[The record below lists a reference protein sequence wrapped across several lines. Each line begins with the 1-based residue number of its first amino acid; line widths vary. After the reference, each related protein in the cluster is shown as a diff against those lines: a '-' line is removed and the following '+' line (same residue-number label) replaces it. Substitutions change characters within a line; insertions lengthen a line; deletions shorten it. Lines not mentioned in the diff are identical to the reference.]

1 MTKKVITFSDNST
14 HTVHY
19 ENSDD
24 NTVVKFDV
32 PDTENANK
40 KQTITSH
47 SKTDS
52 FGRKSFDELQ
62 IGRGFVSRQFSYMP
76 GAITEAHR
84 HKQKI
89 KSTATTQLVS
99 HIALSDGRTISYE
112 YDNEERIIK
121 VDDSIN
127 GTVEYTYDALG
138 QLLTETVNG
147 TVVNSM
153 EYDNYGNITKK
164 NGIVYTYE
172 TAGAWKDLLK
182 QVGVEESDKIDYD
195 DQGNT
200 LTYLGRT
207 LTWEKGRQLKK
218 LVKSDGTVIDYTYN
232 ANGIR
237 TSKTVGGVKHTYTLD
252 GTKILRET
260 WGSNTL
266 IPLYDNEDGVC
277 GILYNGT
284 PYYFIKN
291 LQGDVIAIVNKDAET
306 VARYSYDAWGVCTVT
321 LDSVG
326 IATIN
331 PFRYRSYYYDQ
342 ETKLYYLQSR
352 YYDATLGRFV
362 NTDAPEYILRSKV
375 TQDFNYFSYCA
386 NEPVLNI
393 DDFGSRRW
401 PKIVAFGIQVELGI
415 AFASYGFE
423 IIFANSNA
431 YLFTYGGMSY
441 GGELNKTLGWVQ
453 TNLTSMFSKKNFKKY
468 IKNLFQSYISLCVF
482 AVFNTSGSSFYTS
495 DYTHHFVGAAVT
507 IPTIYGLLGKQIGV
521 KTYASTWSN
530 LTSVGVGFVWPC
542 SLDIS
547 ATYSYYTYRGRIS
560 MSNKIKNFVNKETK
574 GLKP

>member
-1 MTKKVITFSDNST
+1 M
-14 HTVHY
+14 
-19 ENSDD
+19 
-24 NTVVKFDV
+24 
-32 PDTENANK
+32 
-40 KQTITSH
+40 
-47 SKTDS
+47 
-52 FGRKSFDELQ
+52 
-62 IGRGFVSRQFSYMP
+62 
-76 GAITEAHR
+76 
-84 HKQKI
+84 
-89 KSTATTQLVS
+89 
-99 HIALSDGRTISYE
+99 
-112 YDNEERIIK
+112 
-121 VDDSIN
+121 
-127 GTVEYTYDALG
+127 
-138 QLLTETVNG
+138 
-147 TVVNSM
+147 
-153 EYDNYGNITKK
+153 
-164 NGIVYTYE
+164 
-172 TAGAWKDLLK
+172 
-182 QVGVEESDKIDYD
+182 
-195 DQGNT
+195 
-200 LTYLGRT
+200 
-207 LTWEKGRQLKK
+207 
-218 LVKSDGTVIDYTYN
+218 
-232 ANGIR
+232 
-237 TSKTVGGVKHTYTLD
+237 
-252 GTKILRET
+252 
-260 WGSNTL
+260 
-266 IPLYDNEDGVC
+266 
-277 GILYNGT
+277 
-284 PYYFIKN
+284 
-291 LQGDVIAIVNKDAET
+291 
-306 VARYSYDAWGVCTVT
+306 
-321 LDSVG
+321 
-326 IATIN
+326 
-331 PFRYRSYYYDQ
+331 
-342 ETKLYYLQSR
+342 YYLQSR

-393 DDFGSRRW
+393 DDFGGRRW

-482 AVFNTSGSSFYTS
+482 AVFNTTGSSFYTS
-495 DYTHHFVGAAVT
+495 DYTNHFVGAAVT

>member
-1 MTKKVITFSDNST
+1 M
-14 HTVHY
+14 
-19 ENSDD
+19 
-24 NTVVKFDV
+24 
-32 PDTENANK
+32 
-40 KQTITSH
+40 
-47 SKTDS
+47 
-52 FGRKSFDELQ
+52 
-62 IGRGFVSRQFSYMP
+62 
-76 GAITEAHR
+76 
-84 HKQKI
+84 
-89 KSTATTQLVS
+89 
-99 HIALSDGRTISYE
+99 
-112 YDNEERIIK
+112 
-121 VDDSIN
+121 
-127 GTVEYTYDALG
+127 
-138 QLLTETVNG
+138 
-147 TVVNSM
+147 
-153 EYDNYGNITKK
+153 
-164 NGIVYTYE
+164 
-172 TAGAWKDLLK
+172 
-182 QVGVEESDKIDYD
+182 
-195 DQGNT
+195 
-200 LTYLGRT
+200 
-207 LTWEKGRQLKK
+207 
-218 LVKSDGTVIDYTYN
+218 
-232 ANGIR
+232 
-237 TSKTVGGVKHTYTLD
+237 
-252 GTKILRET
+252 
-260 WGSNTL
+260 
-266 IPLYDNEDGVC
+266 
-277 GILYNGT
+277 
-284 PYYFIKN
+284 
-291 LQGDVIAIVNKDAET
+291 
-306 VARYSYDAWGVCTVT
+306 
-321 LDSVG
+321 
-326 IATIN
+326 
-331 PFRYRSYYYDQ
+331 
-342 ETKLYYLQSR
+342 YYLQSR
-352 YYDATLGRFV
+352 YYNAQVGRFV

-393 DDFGSRRW
+393 DDFGGRRW
-401 PKIVAFGIQVELGI
+401 PKIVASGIQVELGI